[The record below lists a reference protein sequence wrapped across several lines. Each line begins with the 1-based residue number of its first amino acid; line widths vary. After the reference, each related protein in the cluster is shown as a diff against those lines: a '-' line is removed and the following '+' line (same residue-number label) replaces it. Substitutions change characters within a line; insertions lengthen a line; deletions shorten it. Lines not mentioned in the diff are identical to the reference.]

1 MTPHPPSVHLANQH
15 DKVCIRTEL
24 NYCGIYYSP
33 ITMGVGGYPTSATL
47 ATAIAVGYSG
57 TSCTT
62 DYLTIPNGLGVNPAP
77 STAYTSNQVNIML
90 PHHSTT
96 PVFRDPASHISLIG
110 TYIKDDIRH
119 FKLLQHA

>member
-90 PHHSTT
+90 PHQSLGLL
-96 PVFRDPASHISLIG
+96 PHI
-110 TYIKDDIRH
+110 YH
-119 FKLLQHA
+119 